1 MIFQCKNCN
10 HHYKGLYKLRRHYLS
25 YLPYYFGPYICVIC
39 ELSFDSELKLINHI
53 VRKKHTGKNNSN
65 FAVKDQRKAYFEKP
79 ENKYFGTKDSQFN
92 EEDVKHFKN
101 SKGVSNYDLGPALDF
116 VITIED
122 SDSNNSSNHSKTMEL
137 NKFSNT
143 VPQQFYE
150 TVTPMGLPN
159 TSKESTEMEI
169 HTFGGTSKPQ
179 FYDDVTV
186 IDITSAFQENLKSDS
201 CTLPSPPVDR
211 HSKRKVANVESRID
225 TNVTLEILNQ
235 RVQNLEL
242 KIDTME
248 KHLKDDLRQAKDEVV
263 EKIERSM
270 NYDRQLFHAVTTQF
284 REIVIDI
291 LSKLSQAS
299 FTILNSINT
308 QSTSDR

>member
-1 MIFQCKNCN
+1 M
-10 HHYKGLYKLRRHYLS
+10 
-25 YLPYYFGPYICVIC
+25 
-39 ELSFDSELKLINHI
+39 
-53 VRKKHTGKNNSN
+53 
-65 FAVKDQRKAYFEKP
+65 
-79 ENKYFGTKDSQFN
+79 
-92 EEDVKHFKN
+92 
-101 SKGVSNYDLGPALDF
+101 SNYDLGPALDF

-122 SDSNNSSNHSKTMEL
+122 SDSNNSSTLKMEL
-137 NKFSNT
+137 NKFSGT
-143 VPQQFYE
+143 APQFYQ
-150 TVTPMGLPN
+150 TVTPLGLPN
-159 TSKESTEMEI
+159 TYKESTEMEI
-169 HTFGGTSKPQ
+169 NTFGGTSKPQ

-186 IDITSAFQENLKSDS
+186 IDITSAFKENLKSDI
-201 CTLPSPPVDR
+201 CTLPYPPVDR
-211 HSKRKVANVESRID
+211 PSKPGEESRID
-225 TNVTLEILNQ
+225 TNITLEILNQ

-242 KIDTME
+242 KIDTIE

>member
-1 MIFQCKNCN
+1 M
-10 HHYKGLYKLRRHYLS
+10 
-25 YLPYYFGPYICVIC
+25 
-39 ELSFDSELKLINHI
+39 
-53 VRKKHTGKNNSN
+53 
-65 FAVKDQRKAYFEKP
+65 
-79 ENKYFGTKDSQFN
+79 
-92 EEDVKHFKN
+92 
-101 SKGVSNYDLGPALDF
+101 SNYDLGPALDF
-116 VITIED
+116 VINIEN
-122 SDSNNSSNHSKTMEL
+122 SDSNNSSNHSETMEL
-137 NKFSNT
+137 NKFSGT
-143 VPQQFYE
+143 APQQFYQ

-159 TSKESTEMEI
+159 TYKESTEMEI
-169 HTFGGTSKPQ
+169 NTFGGTSKPQ

-186 IDITSAFQENLKSDS
+186 IDITSAFKENLKSDI
-201 CTLPSPPVDR
+201 CALPYPPVDR
-211 HSKRKVANVESRID
+211 PNKRKVANVDTRID
-225 TNVTLEILNQ
+225 TNITLEILNQ

-248 KHLKDDLRQAKDEVV
+248 KHIKDELRQAKDEVV